1 MIRKRRRSLT
11 GLISRR
17 NRFGFTL
24 IELLVVISVIVL
36 LVAILL
42 PSLNKARQLAKRT
55 VCAATLRS
63 LGTAGTLY
71 QSDFEGY
78 LPICWRNYE
87 SNWPNPWES
96 WRMKLLPYASGVG
109 IFNCSAA
116 KDSGTMG
123 EVIRSVSELAS
134 RTENEGTANAG
145 SYGVM
150 YQLSLPSYKTLN
162 YDGIVGQGH
171 PAWSCAFSTVPE
183 VAWQDPVNS
192 VYVADSCFVKGPI
205 RYPTQNNYK
214 NYGSS
219 AIELP
224 SDAAYS
230 DPHRAIPTRRFADR
244 HLGTNCLF
252 VGGHVGSYE
261 TRDLD
266 SMAEGESNCIWD
278 VY

>member
-24 IELLVVISVIVL
+24 VELLVVISVIVL

-42 PSLNKARQLAKRT
+42 PSLNKARLLAKRT

-87 SNWPNPWES
+87 SSWPNPWES

-150 YQLSLPSYKTLN
+150 YQFSLPSYETLN
-162 YDGIVGQGH
+162 YDGVVGRGH
-171 PAWSCAFSTVPE
+171 PAWSCAFSTVPG

-224 SDAAYS
+224 SDATYS
-230 DPHRAIPTRRFADR
+230 DPSRAIPTRRFADR

-252 VGGHVGSYE
+252 VEGHVGSYE

-266 SMAEGESNCIWD
+266 SMVEEESNCIWD

>member
-1 MIRKRRRSLT
+1 MIRKRRGSLT

-17 NRFGFTL
+17 NQLGFTL
-24 IELLVVISVIVL
+24 VELLVVISVIVL

-87 SNWPNPWES
+87 SSWPNPWES
-96 WRMKLLPYASGVG
+96 WRMNLLPYASGVG

-123 EVIRSVSELAS
+123 EVIRSESELAS

-150 YQLSLPSYKTLN
+150 YQLS
-162 YDGIVGQGH
+162 
-171 PAWSCAFSTVPE
+171 
-183 VAWQDPVNS
+183 
-192 VYVADSCFVKGPI
+192 
-205 RYPTQNNYK
+205 
-214 NYGSS
+214 
-219 AIELP
+219 
-224 SDAAYS
+224 
-230 DPHRAIPTRRFADR
+230 
-244 HLGTNCLF
+244 
-252 VGGHVGSYE
+252 
-261 TRDLD
+261 
-266 SMAEGESNCIWD
+266 
-278 VY
+278 